1 MGDFLSALGYLAL
14 GSRLRRLSDDLMG
27 DAARFYKLHGVSF
40 SPKWFGLFRL
50 LIEQPNLSI
59 GEAATQLGLTHPAI
73 SQMAKELTKDG
84 LLSSKTDVKDER
96 RRTIELTRKGKD
108 LAAKMEP
115 IWSAIEEASRELSED
130 AGLDI
135 IAKLE
140 KLEQAMR
147 ERPMFDRLQARY
159 LSRGLK
165 LADMDSKTKDKFRT
179 LNLAWLEKNFTL
191 EPIDEQVLKNPEQ
204 EIIAKGGSVI
214 MAMME
219 SETVGAVAVKPLT
232 EGRWEL
238 LKLAVDPKHRGRGIG
253 ERLAREAIT
262 RAKKRGARTV
272 YLETSRV
279 LEPAVRLYK
288 KLGFKEV
295 ERPAQT
301 ETQRCDLCMEIRL
314 AK

>member
-27 DAARFYKLHGVSF
+27 DAARFYKLHDVSF

-59 GEAATQLGLTHPAI
+59 GEAASQLGLTHPAI
-73 SQMAKELTKDG
+73 SQMAKELSEEG
-84 LLSSKTDVKDER
+84 LLTSKTDAKDER
-96 RRTIELTRKGKD
+96 RRTIELTKRGRD

-115 IWSAIEEASRELSED
+115 IWTAIEEASRELSED

-135 IAKLE
+135 ISKLE

-147 ERPMFDRLQARY
+147 ERPMIDRIQARY
-159 LSRGLK
+159 LSRGLR
-165 LADMDSKTKDKFRT
+165 LADLDAKTRDKFRT

-191 EPIDEQVLKNPEQ
+191 EPIDEKVLKNPEH
-204 EIIAKGGSVI
+204 EIVARGGSVI
-214 MAMME
+214 MAIMDNE
-219 SETVGAVAVKPLT
+219 AVGTVAVKPLNDT
-232 EGRWEL
+232 RWEL
-238 LKLAVDPKHRGRGIG
+238 TKLAVDPKHRGKGIG
-253 ERLAREAIT
+253 ERLTREAMT
-262 RAKKRGARTV
+262 RARKRGAKTL
-272 YLETSRV
+272 YLETSRI

-288 KLGFKEV
+288 KLGFKEI
-295 ERPAQT
+295 ERPAET

-314 AK
+314 GK

>member
-27 DAARFYKLHGVSF
+27 DAARFYKLHDVSF

-59 GEAATQLGLTHPAI
+59 GEAASQLGLTHPAI
-73 SQMAKELTKDG
+73 SQMAKELAEVG
-84 LLSSKTDVKDER
+84 LLTSKTDAKDER
-96 RRTIELTRKGKD
+96 RRTIELTKKGRD

-115 IWSAIEEASRELSED
+115 VWAAIEEASRELSED

-147 ERPMFDRLQARY
+147 ERPMIDRIQTRY
-159 LSRGLK
+159 LSRGLR
-165 LADMDSKTKDKFRT
+165 LADIDAKTRDNFRT

-191 EPIDEQVLKNPEQ
+191 EPIDEKVLKNPEQ
-204 EIIAKGGSVI
+204 EIVSKGGSAI
-214 MAMME
+214 MALMDNE
-219 SETVGAVAVKPLT
+219 AVGTVAVKPMT
-232 EGRWEL
+232 DARWEL
-238 LKLAVDPKHRGRGIG
+238 MKLAVDPKHRGKGIG
-253 ERLAREAIT
+253 ERLTREAMT
-262 RAKKRGARTV
+262 RARKRGAKTL
-272 YLETSRV
+272 YLETSRI

-288 KLGFKEV
+288 KLGFKEI
-295 ERPAQT
+295 ERPAET
-301 ETQRCDLCMEIRL
+301 ETQRCDLCMEIKL
-314 AK
+314 GK